1 MTADAS
7 ARHDQLDLALTH
19 RRQRLCPRLPLVG
32 GEKAEK
38 QTHISLSK
46 LKG

>member
-1 MTADAS
+1 MMADAS
-7 ARHDQLDLALTH
+7 ERRGQLDLALTH
-19 RRQRLCPRLPLVG
+19 RPQRLCPRLPFVG
-32 GEKAEK
+32 GEKAKK